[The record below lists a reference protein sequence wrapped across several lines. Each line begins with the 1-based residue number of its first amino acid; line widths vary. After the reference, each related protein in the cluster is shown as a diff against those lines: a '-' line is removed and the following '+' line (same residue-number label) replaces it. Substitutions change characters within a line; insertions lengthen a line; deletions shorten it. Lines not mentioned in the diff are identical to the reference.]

1 MTKISFASNSARI
14 GWIGTGVMG
23 RSMCMHLRRAGHAVT
38 VYTRTR
44 ERASELL
51 DAGAQWADSP
61 RSVAEQSDVVFSI
74 VGFPRDVREVLLGS
88 QGAVGGLR
96 PGSVVVDMTTSNP
109 QLAVEIE
116 EAASMRQAFALDA
129 PVSGG
134 DIGAREARLSI
145 MVGGTEIAFQAV
157 EPLFAKIGKTIVH
170 QGKAGAGQHTKM
182 VNQILIAAG
191 MVGVCESLLYAHQ
204 AGLNPELV
212 LQSVSTG
219 AAGSWSLTNLA
230 PRILRG
236 DFNPGFFVE
245 HFVKDMGIALDECR
259 RMQIALPGLALAHQL
274 YVALQAQGHGRLG
287 TQALELALAS
297 LSGITWPSA
306 NITATS

>member
-1 MTKISFASNSARI
+1 MATISFDSNSARI

-23 RSMCMHLRRAGHAVT
+23 RSMCMHLHRAGHSVR

-51 DAGAQWADSP
+51 AAGAEWADSP

-74 VGFPRDVREVLLGS
+74 VGFPQDVREVLLGS

-116 EAASMRQAFALDA
+116 TAASLRGAFSLDA

-145 MVGGTEIAFQAV
+145 MVGGTETAFHAV
-157 EPLFAKIGKTIVH
+157 EPLFAKLGKTIVH
-170 QGKAGAGQHTKM
+170 QGAAGAGQHTKM
-182 VNQILIAAG
+182 VNQILIASG
-191 MVGVCESLLYAHQ
+191 MVGVCESLLYAHR

-219 AAGSWSLTNLA
+219 AAGSWSLSNLA

-306 NITATS
+306 GPIAAS